1 MVELRLSTE
10 TIYYLA
16 FGLAMAIIGTVLYYV
31 FNALFGAT
39 PLTKN
44 SATASLSLYAMAVF
58 FSAAVAGAA
67 LVILLNIYK
76 IIRGE

>member
-16 FGLAMAIIGTVLYYV
+16 FGLALAIIGTVLYYA
-31 FNALFGAT
+31 FNALFGST
-39 PLTKN
+39 TITKN
-44 SATASLSLYAMAVF
+44 SYVANTALYVIAVF
-58 FSAAVAGAA
+58 FAVGVAGAA